1 MVPGTR
7 SIYRTAP
14 ELVAAFLVEPLPKEL
29 YRLSRFEKVDPPW
42 GPPPHGS
49 GPAEYAAAWVRG
61 YDGGPIRGAFRW
73 IGQQGVEACSTLLPK
88 SLRPRGRAPKA
99 LPLENFAELP
109 EMERIVRHLL
119 RHGAAMHDIQELLIG
134 LREVWMDLDRQ
145 RPDVWSVDELVEVL
159 SMRNQRAR
167 SMDTVPA
174 SFAFLW
180 NSSNETYHVRS
191 LRKAERVLVHALQ
204 VVMPG
209 NFG

>member
-29 YRLSRFEKVDPPW
+29 YRLSRFEKVTPTW

-49 GPAEYAAAWVRG
+49 GPSEYSAAWTRG

-73 IGQQGVEACSTLLPK
+73 IGQQGLEVCSGILPK
-88 SLRPRGRAPKA
+88 SMRPRGRAPKA
-99 LPLENFAELP
+99 PPLEQFADLP

-119 RHGAAMHDIQELLIG
+119 RHGAAMHDIQELLFG
-134 LREVWMDLDRQ
+134 LREIWTDVDQL
-145 RPDVWSVDELVEVL
+145 RPEVWSLEELVEVL
-159 SMRNQRAR
+159 ALRNQRAR

-180 NSSNETYHVRS
+180 NSSNEPYHVRQ
-191 LRKAERVLVHALQ
+191 LRKAERLLVHALQ